1 MAHVLAAPLLLLLA
15 GGVADAAWAKPGY
28 PTFADMGGKPYTVG
42 YDKRALQIAGEPAL
56 FVSGAI
62 HPPRGTPEMWSG
74 WFAKAKENNLN
85 MVQVYIFWNYHE
97 PLEGEFNF
105 KERGNLTHFM
115 SMASEAGLFVNLR
128 IGPYVCAE
136 WTCKRRSTSFP
147 PAQLAAQQTQ
157 VSGD

>member
-1 MAHVLAAPLLLLLA
+1 MIDNGA
-15 GGVADAAWAKPGY
+15 GASV
-28 PTFADMGGKPYTVG
+28 FLVG

-105 KERGNLTHFM
+105 KEREYKAIPLVDQLTTHYAYDGYLLHK
-115 SMASEAGLFVNLR
+115 ASDEAKMQLGTHSR
-128 IGPYVCAE
+128 TRPRTRRPPGPR
-136 WTCKRRSTSFP
+136 WG
-147 PAQLAAQQTQ
+147 PAP
-157 VSGD
+157 SS